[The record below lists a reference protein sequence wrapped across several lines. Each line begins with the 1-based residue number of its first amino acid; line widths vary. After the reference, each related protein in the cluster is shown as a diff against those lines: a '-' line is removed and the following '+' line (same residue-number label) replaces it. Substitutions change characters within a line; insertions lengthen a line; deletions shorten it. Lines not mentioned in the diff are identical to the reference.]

1 MPIIKQNGVVRL
13 VPATTQTIPE
23 LEPMIYTVGVDP
35 QGPFL
40 SPMKEKFLVPED
52 YDFSILGKK
61 IEYLVER
68 AKKETRNV
76 GFLFEGAKG
85 MGKTMAMNVIANALD
100 LPVIIIET
108 NSNNSNDQLF
118 KFIFEFNCDMVIV
131 IDEFEKKLN
140 KVAQEQLLSFFDG
153 VYNSEHK
160 KIFLISAN
168 EHNFNDNFNSRLG
181 RIMYRVP
188 FEPIKDAET
197 VKKFLRKWTTGTTE
211 EQIDNLCDMLRR
223 KDCVTVDIIHKVCK
237 DINLMGY
244 DSFVN
249 VGWDM
254 INLNT
259 MKFEEYGPYYYID
272 KTAST
277 TEAQGRPLSDY
288 VDAMEMGFR
297 EQEMFLENLNK
308 RRNDS
313 NDAEA
318 PTAKE
323 EAMEQYI
330 NYSHR
335 RTITCDAPACEWKV
349 GDVIGDDY
357 YIVEEIIRKGD
368 SIYFKLMNTESSGDT
383 DSGMFFKTTKS
394 KGFYAFESC
403 RLGAF

>member
-13 VPATTQTIPE
+13 VPATTQTIPA
-23 LEPMIYTVGVDP
+23 LEPMIYTVGVDNI
-35 QGPFL
+35 GPFL

-85 MGKTMAMNVIANALD
+85 MGKTMAMNVIANALN

-153 VYNSEHK
+153 VYNSECK

-188 FEPIKDAET
+188 FEPIRDAD
-197 VKKFLRKWTTGTTE
+197 VAKKFLRKWINNVTE
-211 EQIDNLCDMLRR
+211 EQVTNLCDMLRR
-223 KDCVTVDIIHKVCK
+223 KYCVTVDIIHKVCK
-237 DINLMGY
+237 DVNLMGY
-244 DSFVN
+244 DDFVN
-249 VGWDM
+249 IGWDM
-254 INLNT
+254 INLEKMQFT
-259 MKFEEYGPYYYID
+259 EFGPYYYID
-272 KTAST
+272 QSVST
-277 TEAQGRPLSDY
+277 SEAQGRPLSDY
-288 VDAMEMGFR
+288 VEAMEMGFR

-308 RRNDS
+308 RRMSDELE
-313 NDAEA
+313 D
-318 PTAKE
+318 PTSKE
-323 EAMEQYI
+323 VALEQYI

-335 RTITCDAPACEWKV
+335 RTILCEAPASEWKV
-349 GDVIGDDY
+349 GDVIGDDDY
-357 YIVEEIIRKGD
+357 TVEEIIRKGD
-368 SIYFKLMNTESSGDT
+368 SLYFRLMNTESSGDT
-383 DSGMFFKTTKS
+383 DQGMFFKANKS
-394 KGFYAFESC
+394 KGFYSFDE
-403 RLGAF
+403 RLGRL

>member
-13 VPATTQTIPE
+13 VPSTTQTIPE
-23 LEPMIYTVGVDP
+23 LEPMIYTVGSDM

-40 SPMKEKFLVPED
+40 SPMKKKFLVPED

-76 GFLFEGAKG
+76 GFLFEGEKG

-140 KVAQEQLLSFFDG
+140 KVAQEQLLSFFDS

-168 EHNFNDNFNSRLG
+168 QHNFNDNFDSRLG

-197 VKKFLRKWTTGTTE
+197 VKKFLRKWTTTLTE
-211 EQIDNLCDMLRR
+211 EQVNNLCEMLRR
-223 KDCVTVDIIHKVCK
+223 KECVTVDIIHKVCK

-244 DSFVN
+244 DDFVN

-254 INLNT
+254 INLET
-259 MKFEEYGPYYYID
+259 MKFEEYGPYFYID
-272 KTAST
+272 KTASSS
-277 TEAQGRPLSDY
+277 EAQGRPLSDY
-288 VDAMEMGFR
+288 VEAMEMSFR
-297 EQEMFLENLNK
+297 EQELFLANLNK

-313 NDAEA
+313 NGEEI
-318 PTAKE
+318 TAKE
-323 EAMEQYI
+323 SALENYI
-330 NYSHR
+330 ENSR
-335 RTITCDAPACEWKV
+335 RRVIECEAPACEWKV
-349 GDVIGDDY
+349 GDIVGGDNY
-357 YIVEEIIRKGD
+357 VVEEIIRKGD
-368 SIYFKLMNTESSGDT
+368 FIYFKLMNTDFGGDT
-383 DSGMFFKTTKS
+383 DNGIFFKANKS
-394 KGFYAFESC
+394 KGYYAFESC